1 MKITR
6 ILRNIY
12 MNTKRHYRRLLLLL
26 AMLFAT
32 TFGMAQT
39 VIVKDSIT
47 NEPIQFVSVYFG
59 NDTGGYTDEKGMIAI
74 PNEAAQI
81 RLSQGVSANYLHEKF
96 INERLSIGAGIGYNR
111 HEEYKFSAIPV
122 YLSSH
127 YFFLDKRFSPFVNL
141 RVGGFALFNMKNV
154 GTNEKYSLSKEK
166 QGFSLF
172 MSPSVGVKMHI
183 TPSLGI
189 MASISDEA
197 YLVKAFDVNKNDYI
211 SRLIHNMGINVG
223 VCFQIKGW

>member
-1 MKITR
+1 MNKQTIIT
-6 ILRNIY
+6 
-12 MNTKRHYRRLLLLL
+12 
-26 AMLFAT
+26 ALFALVAMAGQAQS
-32 TFGMAQT
+32 TF
-39 VIVKDSIT
+39 
-47 NEPIQFVSVYFG
+47 
-59 NDTGGYTDEKGMIAI
+59 DTGDGCLNVIDVSYAQGIGEYGDE
-74 PNEAAQI
+74 
-81 RLSQGVSANYLHEKF
+81 GVSANYLHEKF

-197 YLVKAFDVNKNDYI
+197 YLVKAFDVNKNDYK
-211 SRLIHNMGINVG
+211 SRLIHSMGINVG